1 MSNASF
7 LFFTSGSSCND
18 KLLKFL
24 QSKHYVNYHS
34 YGRLTGTGHNHNKCF
49 FTFVVTSSLISSTTA
64 GIHDMRQR
72 SRRVG

>member
-1 MSNASF
+1 MINSLNFYNQTLPQLWTTDWYRS
-7 LFFTSGSSCND
+7 
-18 KLLKFL
+18 
-24 QSKHYVNYHS
+24 
-34 YGRLTGTGHNHNKCF
+34 NHNKCF